1 MKLLEKNLIGLSM
14 TDNKK
19 ISEAT
24 IEALSRN
31 FFKEASLYGFK
42 YEHYLKFVNVL
53 LEQALSSNG
62 IIAQPNSELE
72 FLHKNNFNELPIET
86 EELTIRLYNSD
97 KDFELVNE
105 WLKDK
110 YGKYFLHSLITSNK
124 MSIAKLLSSEDN
136 LLGIIS
142 DKNKE
147 IGMVSYLNID
157 KKLHKAELR
166 KIIGDPNVRGKGF
179 GKKAT
184 KLWMNYGKNKLKL
197 RKIYLYTVDTN
208 IRNIKLNEELGF
220 KVEGILRN
228 EVRIDNRYQDVL
240 RMGILL

>member
-1 MKLLEKNLIGLSM
+1 M
-14 TDNKK
+14 TENKK
-19 ISEAT
+19 ITDTT

-31 FFKEASLYGFK
+31 FFKEAATYGFK
-42 YEHYLKFVNVL
+42 YEHYIKFVNVL
-53 LEQALSSNG
+53 LEQALNENDIVPKQNDKS
-62 IIAQPNSELE
+62 AFLE
-72 FLHKNNFNELPIET
+72 DPVYTKLPIVGEDIS
-86 EELTIRLYNSD
+86 IRSYN
-97 KDFELVNE
+97 KKRDFHLVEE

-124 MSIAKLLSSEDN
+124 LTVEEFLSNDDN
-136 LLGIIS
+136 LLGIIMDNS
-142 DKNKE
+142 SKE
-147 IGMVSYLNID
+147 IGLVSYLNID

-166 KIIGDPNVRGKGF
+166 KIVGDPLVRGRGF

-184 KLWMNYGKNKLKL
+184 KLWMNYGKNKLNL

-228 EVRIDNRYQDVL
+228 EVRIDNQYHDVL
-240 RMGILL
+240 RMGILF